1 MTVFMLVVAEI
12 IPATSDVVPLV
23 GIFFMASMVE
33 MVIMIIVICYV
44 MQLHHKTASDPPMSI
59 WMRRFVFLS

>member
-44 MQLHHKTASDPPMSI
+44 MQLHHKTASDPSMSI
-59 WMRRFVFLS
+59 WMRRFALLS

>member
-1 MTVFMLVVAEI
+1 MTVFMLVVADI

-23 GIFFMASMVE
+23 GVFFTVSMVE

-44 MQLHHKTASDPPMSI
+44 MRMHHKTASDPPMPI
-59 WMRRFVFLS
+59 WMRK